1 MAVYFVGREEEQRE
15 ILKTLDQG
23 WNVIL
28 TGKFGIGRTTLVKH
42 IVSLNEIQ
50 WRFFFTDFSQT
61 PGNVCNYLMKE
72 LFPEEESKWKHRGY
86 RSTRSFI
93 LNHRLEDL
101 RKQIIVL
108 DNIGKLTAAKLDLIR
123 SLTWEK
129 RFQLIAIVENF
140 LPPGD
145 LFRLRV
151 RMSPASVIALG
162 YLSVRKVAEFFYQFS
177 KEHHLKWDESEI
189 RSLATVTGGYPLAMN
204 DVIERK
210 LMRHG

>member
-1 MAVYFVGREEEQRE
+1 MYFVGREEEKGE
-15 ILKTLDQG
+15 ILETLEEG
-23 WNVIL
+23 KSVII
-28 TGKFGIGRTTLVKH
+28 TGKFGIGRTALIKQIAAMTKK
-42 IVSLNEIQ
+42 Q
-50 WRFFFTDFSQT
+50 CRFFFTDFSKT
-61 PGNVCNYLMKE
+61 PGNVCNHLMKE
-72 LFPEEESKWKHRGY
+72 LFPEEEFKWKQRSY

-93 LNHRLEDL
+93 LSHRLEDL

-108 DNIGKLTAAKLDLIR
+108 DNVEKVTAAKFGLIR
-123 SLTWEK
+123 SLIWEK

-151 RMSPASVIALG
+151 RMIPASVIALG
-162 YLSVRKVAEFFYQFS
+162 YLSVRNVAEFFHHFS